1 MYTALYLKT
10 ILYKSH
16 DGVGVSKKM
25 PCLGKREMNMNF
37 HKKEPV
43 LSWDLIF

>member
-25 PCLGKREMNMNF
+25 QYLGKREMNF
-37 HKKEPV
+37 HKKPV